1 MIEMTNE
8 TALLLAS
15 STGVGVLM
23 MKAGIEKKMLEWR
36 RQQRICAG
44 CDVRLLCLEHALSH
58 HERYGVWGG
67 LTATERTRIRRERR
81 GRT

>member
-1 MIEMTNE
+1 MTEFSNE

-36 RQQRICAG
+36 RTQRICAG
-44 CDVRLLCLEHALSH
+44 CGKRLH
-58 HERYGVWGG
+58 
-67 LTATERTRIRRERR
+67 RRVCSCSS
-81 GRT
+81 G

>member
-23 MKAGIEKKMLEWR
+23 MKAGIEKKLLEWR
-36 RQQRICAG
+36 RHERNCAG
-44 CDVRLLCLEHALSH
+44 CGKRLP
-58 HERYGVWGG
+58 
-67 LTATERTRIRRERR
+67 
-81 GRT
+81 GRTVCNCAR

>member
-1 MIEMTNE
+1 MNEMPPE

-36 RQQRICAG
+36 RRERLCAG
-44 CDVRLLCLEHALSH
+44 CGKPLNRPIC
-58 HERYGVWGG
+58 
-67 LTATERTRIRRERR
+67 TCATS
-81 GRT
+81 

>member
-1 MIEMTNE
+1 MIEMTNDM
-8 TALLLAS
+8 ALLLAS

-44 CDVRLLCLEHALSH
+44 CGKPLHRPVCSCASS
-58 HERYGVWGG
+58 
-67 LTATERTRIRRERR
+67 
-81 GRT
+81 